1 MLIGVASLGVASSL
15 QSTRTCRRPRF
26 ALMAPMA
33 AVASIIVAALPGLLF
48 APAAAAEGPA
58 QPAERSGP
66 PSFAPIVQSVKPT
79 VISVRAK
86 LHDTNSRDMGSH
98 EDEHEQQQPPFFGR
112 PPFDRFFREFG
123 MPNFPDGGGRPRF
136 TLAQGSG
143 FFISS
148 DGYVVTNGHVVG
160 DSQSVEIETHDQKT
174 YKAKVVGT
182 DPKTDVALLK
192 VDDRDD
198 FPYAGF
204 AEGVPQ
210 VGDWVIAVGNPYG
223 LGGTVTAGIVSAR
236 GRDIGTSP
244 YDDFIQIDAPVNK
257 GNSGGPAFDENG
269 KVVGVTTAIYSPSGG
284 SIGIGF
290 AIPADTV
297 KSVVAQLKETGA
309 VTRGWIGVQV
319 QPVTKDIANSLGLDK
334 AEGALVDE
342 LQPEGPASKAG
353 IRPGDVIQSV
363 TGEEVKDA
371 RDLAKK
377 IAGIEPGQTA
387 TLEVFRD
394 GSHETVTLRVA
405 KMPERTGAEKR
416 PGGER
421 HTGAASL
428 GLRLAPAAAVAGEGT
443 HGVVVTDVDPDG
455 AAAERG
461 VHTGDIILDVAG
473 KAVDN
478 PFEVRDAVEEA
489 RSAGKQAVLMRIK
502 SGDTA
507 RYVAVPLDAG

>member
-1 MLIGVASLGVASSL
+1 VFKRIMSSL
-15 QSTRTCRRPRF
+15 QSGRMAFDRRF
-26 ALMAPMA
+26 GLMASVA
-33 AVASIIVAALPGLLF
+33 ATASIIVVACPGAHFGLAASPG
-48 APAAAAEGPA
+48 APE
-58 QPAERSGP
+58 QLAERSGP
-66 PSFAPIVQSVKPT
+66 PSFAPIVRSVKSA

-86 LHDTNSRDMGSH
+86 LHETDSEGVDSQ
-98 EDEHEQQQPPFFGR
+98 DSEHEHRQPPFFR
-112 PPFDRFFREFG
+112 HPPFDRFFREFG
-123 MPNFPDGGGRPRF
+123 MPNFPDGGGRPRL

-143 FFISS
+143 FFISP

-160 DSQSVEIETHDQKT
+160 NSASVEIETDDRKT

-192 VDDRDD
+192 ADGRGD
-198 FPYAGF
+198 FPYVAF
-204 AEGVPQ
+204 ADGVPQ
-210 VGDWVIAVGNPYG
+210 VGDWVLAVGNPYG

-257 GNSGGPAFDENG
+257 GNSGGPAFDESG

-284 SIGIGF
+284 SIGLGF

-297 KSVVAQLKETGA
+297 KAVVAQLKASGA

-319 QPVTKDIANSLGLDK
+319 QPVTEDIATSLGLQK
-334 AEGALVDE
+334 AEGALVDDV
-342 LQPEGPASKAG
+342 QPDGPAAKTG
-353 IRPGDVIQSV
+353 IKPGDVIRSV

-387 TLEVFRD
+387 TLGVFRD
-394 GSHETVTLRVA
+394 GSQRTVTATIA
-405 KMPERTGAEKR
+405 KMPDRTVTENKPSKEYR
-416 PGGER
+416 GG
-421 HTGAASL
+421 TASL
-428 GLRLAPAAAVAGEGT
+428 GLQLAPAATVAGEGT
-443 HGVVVTDVDPDG
+443 RGVVVTDVDPDG
-455 AAAERG
+455 PAAERG
-461 VHTGDIILDVAG
+461 VHTGDVILDVAG
-473 KAVDN
+473 KTVDN

-502 SGDTA
+502 SGGTA
-507 RYVAVPLDAG
+507 RYIAVPLAAG